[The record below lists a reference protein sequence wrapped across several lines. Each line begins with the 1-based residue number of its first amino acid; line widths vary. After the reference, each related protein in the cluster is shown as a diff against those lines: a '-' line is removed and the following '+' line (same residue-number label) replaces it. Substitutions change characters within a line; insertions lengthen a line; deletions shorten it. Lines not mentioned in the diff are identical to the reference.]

1 MLISEF
7 WLNLKKD
14 SIEENPEV
22 MPNRYAFRCM
32 NITMLM
38 IIAIWLLNVL
48 NIFIIDKGVTN
59 IAFILCVVVYV
70 VGMLVCAINGSG
82 KRWIKYFVLAW
93 AVVIVTILHVFLTY
107 HAVITLMVPIVLAS
121 MYSSKRMLIYTYG
134 LTVASIVISVYA
146 GYYVGLCDANM
157 VLLTA
162 EPLIEYIG
170 ENNTFLLTQINSRV
184 PYTLG
189 LFFVLPRVIASGFF
203 TFVCNS
209 VSKIIGQTMK
219 RAQAMEVLAEI
230 DGMTGVYNKTKY
242 LEMIEGA
249 YLKEERIAVIFW
261 DINNLKKI
269 NDTMGHEKGD
279 LLIKAVAET
288 IKKLCTS
295 NSKAYRIGGDEFVLI
310 ISGGRERTIRRKLND
325 WESALSQVSETVDIE
340 LSVSYGYAWGRGEEL
355 LNIINTA
362 DHMMYENKREFHKR
376 TDEKI

>member
-1 MLISEF
+1 MLISDF
-7 WLNLKKD
+7 WSNLRKD
-14 SIEENPEV
+14 SIEKNPEV
-22 MPNRYAFRCM
+22 MPNRSAFRCM

-38 IIAIWLLNVL
+38 ITAIWLLNVL

-59 IAFILCVVVYV
+59 IAFVLCVAVYI

-93 AVVIVTILHVFLTY
+93 AVVIVTILHIFLTY

-121 MYSSKRMLIYTYG
+121 MYSSKRTLIYTYC
-134 LTVASIVISVYA
+134 LTVVSIVVSVYV

-162 EPLIEYIG
+162 EPLTKYIA
-170 ENNTFLLTQINSRV
+170 ENNTFLLTQINSQV

-203 TFVCNS
+203 AFVCNS

-230 DGMTGVYNKTKY
+230 DGMTGMYNKTKY

-249 YLKEERIAVIFW
+249 YLEEEWIAVIFW

-269 NDTMGHEKGD
+269 NDSMGHEKGD
-279 LLIKAVAET
+279 LLIKTVAES
-288 IKKLCTS
+288 IQKLCTS
-295 NSKAYRIGGDEFVLI
+295 NSQAYRIGGDEFVLI
-310 ISGGRERTIRRKLND
+310 ISGGRERIIQRKLNE
-325 WESALSQVSETVDIE
+325 WQIALNQVSKTVDIE
-340 LSVSYGYAWGRGEEL
+340 MSVSYGYAYGKGEEL
-355 LNIINTA
+355 LDIINAA
-362 DHMMYENKREFHKR
+362 DHMMYENKREFHNQ
-376 TDEKI
+376 TDEK